1 MLQDRENRVQEM
13 TKAKKAVNILI
24 LSAGRRVELINCF
37 KRAKERLKIRGMI
50 VAADA
55 SELAPA
61 LYFADVNEVVPR
73 ISDSENYIKAIT
85 DICRNFQIS
94 LVVPTIDTELILL
107 SEKKAEIE
115 ATGAKVLISDE
126 RVTKICRDKKNTQD
140 FLEKNGFLVPHML
153 SQKEL
158 SDPSKLTFPLFI
170 KPRDGSSSINAYQVH
185 NAEELD
191 VYLKLI
197 ERPIVQEYIEGT
209 EYTVDVFLDF
219 ESNIIT
225 TVPRIRIATRSGE
238 IAKGVI
244 RKEREIIEDVNRLMG
259 ILKPIGHITV
269 QCKKTRRGIEY
280 IEINPRFGGGAPM
293 SIMAGA
299 DSCEN
304 LYRLLLGEKLKY
316 TEFYRENLTFL
327 RFDQSIM
334 LNEDM
339 KREYEYEGSYF

>member
-1 MLQDRENRVQEM
+1 M
-13 TKAKKAVNILI
+13 TKAKKSINVLI
-24 LSAGRRVELINCF
+24 LSAGRRVELISCF
-37 KRAKERLKIRGMI
+37 KRAKERLKIKGTI

-61 LYFADVNEVVPR
+61 LYFADINEVVPR
-73 ISDSENYIKAIT
+73 ISDNDAYIRAIR
-85 DICRNFQIS
+85 DICGNFNIS
-94 LVVPTIDTELILL
+94 LVVPTIDTELLLL
-107 SEKKAEIE
+107 SERKAEIE
-115 ATGAKVLISDE
+115 DTGAKVLVSE
-126 RVTKICRDKKNTQD
+126 KEVMEVCRDKKNTQA

-153 SQKEL
+153 SDEEL
-158 SDPSKLTFPLFI
+158 MEPEKLTYPLFI
-170 KPRDGSSSINAYQVH
+170 KPRDGSSSINAFQVH
-185 NAEELD
+185 NEEELKL
-191 VYLKLI
+191 YLKLI
-197 ERPIVQEYIEGT
+197 DKPIVQKYIDGT
-209 EYTVDVFLDF
+209 EYTVDVFMDF

-244 RKEREIIEDVNRLMG
+244 RKDREIIEDVKKLMG

-269 QCKKTRRGIEY
+269 QCKKTERGIEY

-304 LYRLLLGEKLKY
+304 LYRLLAGEKLKY
-316 TEFYRENLTFL
+316 NEHYRENLTFL

-334 LNEDM
+334 LNEEM